1 MKVLSKEEEHA
12 FWDYQKIRHFTCYQ
26 CDALLAVEPEE
37 KRLIRC
43 GSQREPDC
51 WVKCPVCGGY
61 AYEV

>member
-12 FWDYQKIRHFTCYQ
+12 FWDSRKIRHFSCHK
-26 CDALLAVEPEE
+26 CDALLAVGPEE
-37 KRLIRC
+37 RRLIHW

-51 WVKCPVCGGY
+51 SVKCPVCGGY